1 MLESAKKKQ
10 TLMNVKRTILCLQ
23 RQKCQ
28 RKGNYL
34 IHFTSKIQMLI
45 FSKEIREIYND
56 QQKALQVGK
65 VIMFQRTVK
74 ACTCHWHFTNAI

>member
-1 MLESAKKKQ
+1 MLESAKKK
-10 TLMNVKRTILCLQ
+10 TNLDERKRTILCLQ

-45 FSKEIREIYND
+45 FSKEITEIYND
-56 QQKALQVGK
+56 QQKALQV
-65 VIMFQRTVK
+65 
-74 ACTCHWHFTNAI
+74 

>member
-28 RKGNYL
+28 RKDNYL

-45 FSKEIREIYND
+45 FSKEITEIYND
-56 QQKALQVGK
+56 KQKALQFGK
-65 VIMFQRTVK
+65 VIMF
-74 ACTCHWHFTNAI
+74 

>member
-10 TLMNVKRTILCLQ
+10 TLMNVKRTILCFQ

-45 FSKEIREIYND
+45 FSKEITEIYND
-56 QQKALQVGK
+56 QQKVLQVGK
-65 VIMFQRTVK
+65 VIMF
-74 ACTCHWHFTNAI
+74 